1 MAEHMN
7 QPIEG
12 IQDQIDKLFDEKQL
26 ADLRVKD
33 YMKGQTFD
41 NAIKLL
47 ENNVALEKIDPHSVY
62 PTSIYRHCDG
72 ITMATPDSQTIEAV
86 MSTNITTTIKITRDI
101 LNPKNKIL
109 AEVYLPLGRCVAVID
124 DKVEGLFG

>member
-1 MAEHMN
+1 
-7 QPIEG
+7 
-12 IQDQIDKLFDEKQL
+12 
-26 ADLRVKD
+26 
-33 YMKGQTFD
+33 MKGQTFD